1 MTAKIASNP
10 GVFFEFGVGFTVGDV
25 VPDVVSASPSAPS
38 SLGDVGSKVDAGL
51 ARSST
56 DGAGVGEGVGVVID
70 TEPVLLLPLD
80 DLGRWVVVGVGVVD
94 PSPETVNSPLS
105 TVAVS

>member
-25 VPDVVSASPSAPS
+25 VPDVVSAFPSAPS
-38 SLGDVGSKVDAGL
+38 SLGNVGSKVDAGL

-56 DGAGVGEGVGVVID
+56 DGAGVGDGVGVGAVID
-70 TEPVLLLPLD
+70 TAPVLLPPLD
-80 DLGRWVVVGVGVVD
+80 DL
-94 PSPETVNSPLS
+94 E
-105 TVAVS
+105 